1 MKIGCG
7 VVAVVCVVLT
17 GTTAAA
23 SQTCGTLGETEA
35 TLRDPDFD
43 QTLNVSERVVTHC
56 SRTSDGDEVVTEVY
70 TRSIEGRLALSRR
83 VRRVTTVTSDGS
95 QTVEEV
101 ERSSRVSP
109 SEPLRFIPEETN
121 HSVGFATSTSRMRA
135 TVSRVLCDS
144 PSGSVTSTI
153 LREPSPCFMR
163 AE

>member
-7 VVAVVCVVLT
+7 VVALICVVLT

-23 SQTCGTLGETEA
+23 SQTCETLGETEA

-56 SRTSDGDEVVTEVY
+56 SRTSVGDEVVTEVY

-101 ERSSRVSP
+101 ERSSRVSS
-109 SEPLRFIPEETN
+109 SEPLRIVRRTVTTVRQSGNGTTVERQIFIRDVNGRFLLVHTESK
-121 HSVGFATSTSRMRA
+121 HS
-135 TVSRVLCDS
+135 
-144 PSGSVTSTI
+144 SGD
-153 LREPSPCFMR
+153 
-163 AE
+163 

>member
-23 SQTCGTLGETEA
+23 SQTCGTRGETEA

-101 ERSSRVSP
+101 ERSSPVSP
-109 SEPLRFIPEETN
+109 SEPLRVVRRTVTTVRQSGNGTTVERQIFTRDINGRFVLVHTESN
-121 HSVGFATSTSRMRA
+121 HTSG
-135 TVSRVLCDS
+135 D
-144 PSGSVTSTI
+144 
-153 LREPSPCFMR
+153 
-163 AE
+163 